1 MDAQFPHNRFNFSN
15 LMEHL
20 QKEVRMPDLVT
31 DDATGIEFYGVD
43 TISKEVFLRLLED
56 FPLLDT
62 LAQNRFRQDYE
73 AQTRLDVTYFQF
85 EPSWVE
91 ITPGHVV
98 VGYVGIS
105 VNTDFPLTFSR
116 VDQKWVLMDSGR

>member
-1 MDAQFPHNRFNFSN
+1 
-15 LMEHL
+15 MEHL

-31 DDATGIEFYGVD
+31 DDATGIEFYGID

-62 LAQNRFRQDYE
+62 LAQNRFRLDYE

>member
-43 TISKEVFLRLLED
+43 TIFKEVLLRLLQD

-62 LAQNRFRQDYE
+62 VAQNRFR
-73 AQTRLDVTYFQF
+73 LGLV
-85 EPSWVE
+85 
-91 ITPGHVV
+91 
-98 VGYVGIS
+98 
-105 VNTDFPLTFSR
+105 
-116 VDQKWVLMDSGR
+116 

>member
-62 LAQNRFRQDYE
+62 LAQNRFR
-73 AQTRLDVTYFQF
+73 LGLV
-85 EPSWVE
+85 
-91 ITPGHVV
+91 
-98 VGYVGIS
+98 
-105 VNTDFPLTFSR
+105 
-116 VDQKWVLMDSGR
+116 